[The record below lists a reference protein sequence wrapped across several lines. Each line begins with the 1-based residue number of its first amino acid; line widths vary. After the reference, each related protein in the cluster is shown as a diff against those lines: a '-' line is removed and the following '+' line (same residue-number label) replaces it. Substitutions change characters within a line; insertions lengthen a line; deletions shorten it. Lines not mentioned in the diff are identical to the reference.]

1 MLTHPADVR
10 GLRRAQMKSVVHAV
24 AIISTLALAAPV
36 LAQDNVLELPPDA
49 QMDLRAHVDKEKIK
63 PHKLDKQLSIGAE
76 IPAGVALSAVP
87 DSLSKKHGKLKGY
100 QFFFFGGHIFIVDP
114 RTLRVVA
121 IL

>member
-1 MLTHPADVR
+1 
-10 GLRRAQMKSVVHAV
+10 VVHAV
-24 AIISTLALAAPV
+24 AMISTFMLAAPV
-36 LAQDNVLELPPDA
+36 LAQDVLDLPPDA

>member
-1 MLTHPADVR
+1 
-10 GLRRAQMKSVVHAV
+10 MKSALRAV
-24 AIISTLALAAPV
+24 AIVSMLGLAAPV
-36 LAQDNVLELPPDA
+36 LAQTVLDLPPDA

-87 DSLSKKHGKLKGY
+87 DSLSRKHGKLKGY
-100 QFFFFGGHIFIVDP
+100 QFFFFGGRIFIVDP
-114 RTLRVVA
+114 RTFRVVA